1 MNIIKE
7 TANVVVKDI
16 ATNAAKTAAG
26 QIALDGAK
34 SVTKSVSTKY
44 KVIGV
49 TAVVVIG
56 LGAYK
61 VGYEICENKYKPIVE
76 DLEIRVKKLEKRA
89 NV

>member
-1 MNIIKE
+1 MNILKE
-7 TANVVVKDI
+7 TVNVAVKDI

-34 SVTKSVSTKY
+34 SVTKSVPTKY

-49 TAVVVIG
+49 AAVVVIG
-56 LGAYK
+56 VTTYK
-61 VGYEICENKYKPIVE
+61 VGYNRCENKYKPVVE
-76 DLEIRVKKLEKRA
+76 DLEIRIMKLEKRA